1 MSLNCAGKLLN
12 LHTPVI
18 MAILNITPDSFY
30 DGNKFFDTE
39 WKAKVKKVLDLE
51 PEIVDVGGMS
61 SRPGALVI
69 SPEDEWNR
77 ILNIVRFIKKEYPET
92 LISIDTIHSSTAIKT
107 LDLGVH
113 IINDISSGNLDS
125 DMMESISS
133 YKPAYTMMHMN
144 GTPSTMQSNTNYENL
159 MLELIEF
166 FKVKISLALSYG
178 LDNLIIDPGFGFSK
192 TIDQNYKLL
201 NNLHLLQLLS
211 KYVLVGLSRKSMIYK
226 VLGLTPKESL
236 NGTSVL
242 HLKALQQGAKI
253 LRVHDVKEARE
264 TINLFQ
270 KLSVNK

>member
-77 ILNIVRFIKKEYPET
+77 IQNIVRFIKKEYPET

-253 LRVHDVKEARE
+253 LRVHDVKEARA